1 MKSWKK
7 KVALVLMGLAFTISS
22 NVFAEDMEYVEES
35 YNSVEEPAVIEWTP
49 PAASLEA
56 NEVLVFGR
64 AGQGSIIDRLD
75 RVDQAL
81 LGATQTGTV
90 ISRTQKQAERLRGGS
105 QDNLSVLARVNASE
119 WSLDKELSLNP
130 LERRLADL
138 EMRLTGKVSNYSL
151 ETRSKEVASHVVE
164 DQTGVLVTIPSRTL
178 VLVEFVDP
186 LSSRTAQVGDKGRIK
201 VAEDVFVDG
210 HLVFPK
216 GALGQVTVKEV
227 KPAKTASRNGKLLL
241 NFDYV
246 ETLDGTQVHLIQGE
260 EAMEAS
266 AVYAKEP
273 GNSKKVIV
281 GQAVTVSGAFFN
293 SENAVAKE
301 GDQLYIETNQEYQ
314 VFSTDLQ

>member
-7 KVALVLMGLAFTISS
+7 KVTLVLMGFVFTINNS
-22 NVFAEDMEYVEES
+22 VLAEDMEYVEES
-35 YNSVEEPAVIEWTP
+35 YSSIEESAVVEWTP

-56 NEVLVFGR
+56 NEILVFGR

-81 LGATQTGTV
+81 LGTTQSGTV
-90 ISRTQKQAERLRGGS
+90 MSRIQKQSERLRGGS
-105 QDNLSVLARVNASE
+105 QDNLSILGRVNAAE
-119 WSLDKELSLNP
+119 WSLDKELSLNS

-151 ETRSKEVASHVVE
+151 ETRSKEMAGYVIE
-164 DQTGVLVTIPSRTL
+164 DQAGILLTIPNRTL

-186 LSSRTAQVGDKGRIK
+186 LSSRTSQVGDTGRIK

-210 HLVFPK
+210 YLVFPK

-227 KPAKTASRNGKLLL
+227 KSAKTASRNGKLLL

-246 ETLDGTQVHLIQGE
+246 ETLDGTQVHLVQGE
-260 EAMEAS
+260 ESMEAS

-281 GQAVTVSGAFFN
+281 GQAISVTGAFFN

-314 VFSTDLQ
+314 VFSTYLQ